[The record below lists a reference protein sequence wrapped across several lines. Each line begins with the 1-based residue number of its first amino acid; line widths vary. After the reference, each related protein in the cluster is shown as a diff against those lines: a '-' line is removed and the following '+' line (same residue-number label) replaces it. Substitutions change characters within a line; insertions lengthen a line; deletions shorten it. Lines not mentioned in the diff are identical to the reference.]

1 MGEPAQEETM
11 SAKKATQKSA
21 KSTTATGKKSKG
33 FTDEER
39 AAMKQRAQELKA
51 EARRGPRAE
60 KADGESAVLAK
71 IAEMPEP
78 DRGMGKRLHA
88 IIKASAPALSPK
100 TWYGM
105 PAYAKD
111 GKVVCFFQSAQKF
124 NSRYATFGFN
134 DAANLDE
141 GAMWPT
147 SFALTELTATEQ
159 AKIGALVKKA
169 VS

>member
-1 MGEPAQEETM
+1 VSTT
-11 SAKKATQKSA
+11 KATKKSG
-21 KSTTATGKKSKG
+21 KSPTASVKKSKG

-39 AAMKQRAQELKA
+39 AAMKERAQELK
-51 EARRGPRAE
+51 RAD
-60 KADGESAVLAK
+60 KADGESDVLAK
-71 IAEMPEP
+71 IAEMQGSE
-78 DRGMGKRLHA
+78 RAMAKRLHA
-88 IIKASAPALSPK
+88 LIKASAPALSPK

-124 NSRYATFGFN
+124 KSRYATFGFS
-134 DAANLDE
+134 DEAKLDE

-147 SFALTELTATEQ
+147 SFALKELTAAEE
-159 AKIGALVKKA
+159 AKIAGLLKKA